1 MTDTELVFNIVKAYG
16 FIQAKAKNTE
26 SIVKKIEK
34 STWTTGLWGRSR
46 LMKPITAT

>member
-26 SIVKKIEK
+26 SIVKK
-34 STWTTGLWGRSR
+34 
-46 LMKPITAT
+46 